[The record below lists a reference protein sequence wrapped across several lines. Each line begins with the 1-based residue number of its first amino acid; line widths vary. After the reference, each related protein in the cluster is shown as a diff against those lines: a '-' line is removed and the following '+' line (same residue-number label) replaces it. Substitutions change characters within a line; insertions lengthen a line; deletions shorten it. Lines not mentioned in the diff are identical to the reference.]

1 MTPVRLTKLA
11 QADIE
16 KAAAWYES
24 QKEGLGVTFVDR
36 VLEAVE
42 NIAQNPL
49 GYEKRIKDVRMAVVP
64 KFPFGLW
71 FHVVDE
77 AIVIG
82 CLDQRRNP
90 VLAKERAAG
99 VIPFPEP

>member
-1 MTPVRLTKLA
+1 MNVRLTKLA
-11 QADIE
+11 LSDVK

-24 QKEGLGVTFVDR
+24 QKEGLGSAFVDR
-36 VLEAVE
+36 VSEAVE

-49 GYEKRIKDVRMAVVP
+49 GYEKRINDVRMAVVP

-71 FHVVDE
+71 FRIVDE

-90 VLAKERAAG
+90 VLAKERATG
-99 VIPFPEP
+99 VIPFHEL